1 MRTEADLDRLVGET
15 AEALE
20 RVAANVA
27 RVVRTP
33 PGLLDRLLMAVVA
46 QGHVLIEDV
55 PGVGKT
61 VLARSLARSLDVGF
75 ARIQGTPD
83 LLPGDVTGVSVYDQT
98 SNAFAF
104 RPGAIF
110 ANLVLVDEINRAS
123 PKTQAALLEA
133 MQERQVTVDG
143 VTHPLGS
150 PFMVIATENPVEFE
164 GTFPLPE
171 AQLDR
176 FAMVLRLG
184 YPDPEAEARLL
195 AEQSGG
201 DPIDD
206 LRPVIDAHRVRDAIA
221 VAASLHVD
229 EAVFGYAV
237 SILGRTRE
245 DNRLAL
251 GASPRAGVGL
261 MRLAR
266 AAALLDGRRFVV
278 PDDVRAVAGFALGHR
293 VIVAPPARAAGIDG
307 DQVVREILD
316 DTPVPR

>member
-1 MRTEADLDRLVGET
+1 MRTEADLDRLVGEA
-15 AEALE
+15 AEALG
-20 RVAANVA
+20 RVASNVA
-27 RVVRTP
+27 RVGRTP
-33 PGLLDRLLMAVVA
+33 PGLLDRQLMGVVA

-143 VTHPLGS
+143 ITHPLGS

-184 YPDPEAEARLL
+184 YPEPEAEARLL
-195 AEQSGG
+195 AEQSAG

-206 LRPVIDAHRVRDAIA
+206 LEPAIDAHRVRDAIA
-221 VAASLHVD
+221 IASSLHVD
-229 EAVFGYAV
+229 DAVYGYAV

-266 AAALLDGRRFVV
+266 AAALLDGRRFVL
-278 PDDVRAVAGFALGHR
+278 PDDVRTVAGFALGHR
-293 VIVAPPARAAGIDG
+293 VIVAPQARAAGVDG

>member
-1 MRTEADLDRLVGET
+1 MRTEADLDRLVGEA
-15 AEALE
+15 AEALG
-20 RVAANVA
+20 RVASNVA

-33 PGLLDRLLMAVVA
+33 PGLLDRLLMGVVA

-143 VTHPLGS
+143 ITHPLGS

-184 YPDPEAEARLL
+184 YPEPEAEARLL
-195 AEQSGG
+195 AEQSAG

-206 LRPVIDAHRVRDAIA
+206 LEPAIDAHRVRDAIA
-221 VAASLHVD
+221 IASSLHVD
-229 EAVFGYAV
+229 DAVYGYAV

-266 AAALLDGRRFVV
+266 AAALLDGRRFVL
-278 PDDVRAVAGFALGHR
+278 PDDVRTVAGFALGHR
-293 VIVAPPARAAGIDG
+293 VIVAPQARAAGVDG

>member
-1 MRTEADLDRLVGET
+1 MRTEADLDRLVGEA
-15 AEALE
+15 AEALG
-20 RVAANVA
+20 RVASNVA

-33 PGLLDRLLMAVVA
+33 PGLLDRLLMGVVA

-55 PGVGKT
+55 PGVGTT

-143 VTHPLGS
+143 ITHPLGS

-184 YPDPEAEARLL
+184 YPEPEAEARLL
-195 AEQSGG
+195 AEQSAG

-206 LRPVIDAHRVRDAIA
+206 LEPAIDAHRVRDAIA
-221 VAASLHVD
+221 IASSLHVD
-229 EAVFGYAV
+229 DAVYGYAV

-266 AAALLDGRRFVV
+266 AAALLDGRRFVL
-278 PDDVRAVAGFALGHR
+278 PDDVRTVAGFALGHR
-293 VIVAPPARAAGIDG
+293 VIVAPQARAAGVDG